1 MQYTKQYPKQT
12 NTSKDEW
19 EQKYKREYIFM
30 PFGSLMN
37 AWAVLNQGK
46 DISPEE
52 FLAVANLFLAETKKW
67 VEDRASETSKKET
80 ESQLDYPTQ

>member
-1 MQYTKQYPKQT
+1 MQYKSNNT

-52 FLAVANLFLAETKKW
+52 FLRVANLFLAETKKW
-67 VEDRASETSKKET
+67 VEDRAIETSGKKET
-80 ESQLDYPTQ
+80 VGLDY